1 MTNMTKRN
9 FFAELTEAVED
20 INLYKKGKI
29 TLRQYEVKE
38 PAKLEVSADV
48 IRDTREKLRLSR
60 AVFAHELHISPRTLE
75 KWEQGRGK
83 PNDQAATLILLV
95 RKYPDTIQRLKAL
108 ERRV

>member
-1 MTNMTKRN
+1 MATVKKRN
-9 FFAELTEAVED
+9 LFTELTEAIED
-20 INLYKKGKI
+20 VNLYKKGKI

-38 PAKLEVSADV
+38 PVKLEVSAD
-48 IRDTREKLRLSR
+48 IIKDTREKLHLSR

-75 KWEQGRGK
+75 KWEQGRGR

-108 ERRV
+108 EG

>member
-1 MTNMTKRN
+1 MATVKKRN
-9 FFAELTEAVED
+9 LFKELSEALED
-20 INLYKKGKI
+20 IKLYKKEKI

-38 PAKLEVSADV
+38 PAKLEVSAD
-48 IRDTREKLRLSR
+48 IIKDTREKLHLSR

-75 KWEQGRGK
+75 KWEQGRGR

-108 ERRV
+108 EG

>member
-1 MTNMTKRN
+1 MATVKKRN
-9 FFAELTEAVED
+9 LFKELSEAVED
-20 INLYKKGKI
+20 IKLYKEGKI

-48 IRDTREKLRLSR
+48 IRDTREKLHLSR

-75 KWEQGRGK
+75 KWEQGRGR

-108 ERRV
+108 EG